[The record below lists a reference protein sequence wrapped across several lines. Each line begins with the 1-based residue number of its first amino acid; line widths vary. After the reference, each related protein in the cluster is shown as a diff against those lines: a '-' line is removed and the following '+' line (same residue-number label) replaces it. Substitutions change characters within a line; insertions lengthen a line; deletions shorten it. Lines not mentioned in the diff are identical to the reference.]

1 MQEVVAVPDLD
12 RLPPRQRATI
22 ESQAV
27 AEHDRT
33 PCAEVAVPVAEA
45 RVALVTS
52 AGLHLRSDA
61 PFRREDP
68 GFRALPSSAAPGQIV
83 QSHSCI
89 GFDRTAAARDLNVV
103 YPVDRLREL
112 VAEGGIGSLA
122 PRFLSFMGAQPD
134 PVATLAD
141 SAERAADLLLA
152 DGVDLVVLTP
162 T

>member
-1 MQEVVAVPDLD
+1 MPDLD

-22 ESQAV
+22 EAQAV
-27 AEHDRT
+27 AEHDSA
-33 PCAEVAVPVAEA
+33 PSADGAVPVAEA
-45 RVALVTS
+45 RLALVTS

-68 GFRALPSSAAPGQIV
+68 DFRVLPSSAARGEIV
-83 QSHSCI
+83 QSHSSI

-112 VAEGGIGSLA
+112 VAEGVLGSLA

-134 PVATLAD
+134 PAATLAA
-141 SAERAADLLLA
+141 SAERAADLLVA